1 MSLITLKDI
10 DNSGKEITL
19 LTKGVAYPD
28 NQTRDFYIGDRCR
41 VSPSNRTGTILRRSD
56 SPNSVIQTDDVD
68 IKFDDGHI
76 EAVNLA
82 SIYH

>member
-1 MSLITLKDI
+1 MSLITLKVI
-10 DNSGKEITL
+10 DNSGKETKL
-19 LTKGVAYPD
+19 LTKCVVSTD
-28 NQTRDFYIGDRCR
+28 KQIRDFYIGDRCK

-68 IKFDDGHI
+68 IQFDDGHI

-82 SIYH
+82 YLYH